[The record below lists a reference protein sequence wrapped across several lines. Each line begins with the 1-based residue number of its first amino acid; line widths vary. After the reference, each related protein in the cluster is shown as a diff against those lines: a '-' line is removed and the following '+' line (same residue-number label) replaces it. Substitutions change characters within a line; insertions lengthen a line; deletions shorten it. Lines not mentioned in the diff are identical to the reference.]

1 MVVRSILLRFTIGL
15 AALSISILAVL
26 LYLPVDRLRAP
37 IEAALSRRLGTQVRI
52 HALSRVSAPS
62 FTPLVDI
69 QGLSIDQPGW
79 AGQGHWAEVDHAR
92 FRLPLIPALFGRFH
106 PHDLVIDGMR
116 LLLERRRDG
125 KKNWTAGS
133 SQRQSMV
140 SPAGLR
146 IHNSRIVYRDAKRDR
161 AFDARFAT
169 RPDGAL
175 ILSGT
180 GTVRDRPVRI
190 VAQGAA
196 VAHGGPWPFSARIE
210 GPTLR
215 FAIAGA
221 MDRAL
226 DSQDMTIDV
235 SARAD
240 DLKTLDAIIE
250 AGLFETQAVNLAAH
264 ARHEGGTW
272 TITGLRGSVGH
283 SHITGQ
289 VSVANRYGRHRID
302 GSILADPLDFAD
314 LSSTEHLAQQAAL
327 KRQGKQRLIPDT
339 RVDLAKLAH
348 TDGVIRL
355 DARQT
360 VGSASPPLS
369 SIKATL
375 TLDHGLLS
383 VAPIEARLTKG
394 VVTGSIDVDQRG
406 RAVPLVTIALALTRS
421 DLSAFS
427 PQSKVAGQLA
437 ARVRLVGA
445 GRSIGDAVGHSNGLV
460 HLVTGQGRLPARVA
474 AMLGLDAGRALT
486 KSQADQS
493 ELRCALLDMPVNNG
507 KAALGAMLL
516 DTSMSQSRGTGQID
530 LATESVA
537 LRLTG
542 APKKAGLI
550 QLPGAIEIGGTLAK
564 PSVSLPRRDKSA
576 GAVFKSIGRAI
587 KGSQP
592 VSQDVDCTKLV
603 R

>member
-1 MVVRSILLRFTIGL
+1 MRFAIGL
-15 AALSISILAVL
+15 AALFTLILAAL
-26 LYLPVDRLRAP
+26 LFLPVDRLRAP

-52 HALSRVSAPS
+52 QALSRVSAPS
-62 FTPLVDI
+62 FAPIVDI
-69 QGLSIDQPGW
+69 QGLSIDQASW
-79 AGQGHWAEVDHAR
+79 AGKGHWAEVDHAR
-92 FRLPLIPALFGRFH
+92 FRLPLIPALFGLCH
-106 PHDLVIDGMR
+106 PHNLVIDGMR

-125 KKNWTAGS
+125 ETNWSAGS
-133 SQRQSMV
+133 SQGRSMV
-140 SPAGLR
+140 PPAGLR
-146 IHNSRIVYRDAKRDR
+146 IRNSRIVYHDAKRDR
-161 AFDARFAT
+161 VFSARFAT
-169 RPDGAL
+169 RADGAL
-175 ILSGT
+175 ILSGI
-180 GTVRDRPVRI
+180 GAVRGRPVRI

-196 VAHGGPWPFSARIE
+196 VAHVGPWPFSARIE

-215 FAIAGA
+215 FAITGA

-250 AGLFETQAVNLAAH
+250 AGLFETQAVNLTAH

-289 VSVANRYGRHRID
+289 VSVANRNGRHRID

-369 SIKATL
+369 SVKATL
-375 TLDHGLLS
+375 TLDHGLLT
-383 VAPIEARLTKG
+383 VAQLEARLTKG
-394 VVTGSIDVDQRG
+394 AMTGSIDVDQRG
-406 RAVPLVTIALALTRS
+406 RAVPLVTIALALTGS

-427 PQSKVAGQLA
+427 PQSKVAGQFA
-437 ARVRLVGA
+437 AHVRLVGA

-507 KAALGAMLL
+507 KATLGTMLL
-516 DTSMSQSRGTGQID
+516 DTSMSQSRGKGQID
-530 LATESVA
+530 LATERVA
-537 LRLTG
+537 LHLTG

-550 QLPGAIEIGGTLAK
+550 QLPGAIEIGGTLGGVDELVDAA
-564 PSVSLPRRDKSA
+564 RA
-576 GAVFKSIGRAI
+576 G
-587 KGSQP
+587 
-592 VSQDVDCTKLV
+592 
-603 R
+603 